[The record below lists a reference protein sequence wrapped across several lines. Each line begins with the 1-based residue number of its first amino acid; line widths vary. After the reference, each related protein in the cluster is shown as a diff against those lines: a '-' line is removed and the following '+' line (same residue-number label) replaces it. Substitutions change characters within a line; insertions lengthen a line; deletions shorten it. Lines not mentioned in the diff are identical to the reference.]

1 MSDPYKRPEG
11 ILPNFAHI
19 PTQPAINGTQFH
31 PLYYQ
36 HGNLL
41 TQQQQQQD
49 LLQQLQQQQQQQLNQ
64 QLIQQQQMLQQPI
77 YANNQYPNPYISPM
91 YQQSMQLPIQPY
103 FGSSFPNPM
112 FYQSLPNPSR
122 PHSPFTELRG
132 SILPPIHPLLHP
144 YPPKQPRGK
153 FGTFSDRIVRYT
165 RGEAATV
172 IQKYWRGYSV
182 RRRVCPILKRS
193 RETLQRG
200 RRRVAVDSVCR
211 SVASELISEAIEV
224 MVVNFVIEWLDF
236 RACLVLLDMECF
248 VLRDRIVDEV
258 ITEEFIGEL
267 VSECLL
273 EIISA
278 EFYNEIIGEETRDV
292 LLMELSLP
300 RNTLLMR
307 KLTVNDIR
315 DNLFAGVLLDEFIFS
330 ELVSHL
336 DEQNYDLSRAR
347 EMETLKDGLIL
358 SSLISLLEQVDT

>member
-1 MSDPYKRPEG
+1 M
-11 ILPNFAHI
+11 
-19 PTQPAINGTQFH
+19 
-31 PLYYQ
+31 
-36 HGNLL
+36 
-41 TQQQQQQD
+41 
-49 LLQQLQQQQQQQLNQ
+49 
-64 QLIQQQQMLQQPI
+64 
-77 YANNQYPNPYISPM
+77 
-91 YQQSMQLPIQPY
+91 
-103 FGSSFPNPM
+103 
-112 FYQSLPNPSR
+112 
-122 PHSPFTELRG
+122 
-132 SILPPIHPLLHP
+132 
-144 YPPKQPRGK
+144 
-153 FGTFSDRIVRYT
+153 
-165 RGEAATV
+165 
-172 IQKYWRGYSV
+172 
-182 RRRVCPILKRS
+182 
-193 RETLQRG
+193 
-200 RRRVAVDSVCR
+200 DSVCR